1 MCTVGGQISQRCDCH
16 NQTCGCVGHILKRHF
31 PGATIQHS
39 ATVSVGR
46 YFPRSNILPQDTKHA
61 PRHGVCIVDVLHVS
75 NQAND
80 ESYVAKGDP

>member
-1 MCTVGGQISQRCDCH
+1 MYRREAKSVSAVIVIRPT
-16 NQTCGCVGHILKRHF
+16 CVGHILKRHS
-31 PGATIQHS
+31 PGATIQLS

-46 YFPRSNILPQDTKHA
+46 YFPRSNILPQDTKLA